1 MKTIN
6 VNIPD
11 NNYPVYIGKGIL
23 SQLPYYIARHIKT
36 RQIALISNAHVFKL
50 YGMQLKK
57 QLSVTYEVAEILV
70 PDGEQAK
77 SMFHLEEIYT
87 GLLQN
92 HFERK
97 STIVALGGGVAGDLA
112 GYAAASFLRGINLVQ
127 VPTTLLAQVDSSIGG
142 KTGIN
147 HPMGKNLIGA
157 FKQPAFV
164 LSDIHL
170 LKTLDPPEIRCGLG
184 EVVKYAFIGN
194 PLLFEYLEQNIQ
206 NALDGETQVLEH
218 IVSVCS
224 AQKGYVVENDEKE
237 SGLRMTLNYGHT
249 FGHALEA
256 HYGYKDLKHGEAII
270 LGMKCALHFSRLNR
284 EIDEEDYNR
293 GMALLNRVPV
303 QYDSSLINP
312 QQLLNRMYLD
322 KKVSDKVIRLM
333 LVNKIGECRPVLV
346 SDVELI
352 KKAFEVLI

>member
-1 MKTIN
+1 
-6 VNIPD
+6 
-11 NNYPVYIGKGIL
+11 
-23 SQLPYYIARHIKT
+23 
-36 RQIALISNAHVFKL
+36 
-50 YGMQLKK
+50 
-57 QLSVTYEVAEILV
+57 
-70 PDGEQAK
+70 
-77 SMFHLEEIYT
+77 
-87 GLLQN
+87 
-92 HFERK
+92 
-97 STIVALGGGVAGDLA
+97 
-112 GYAAASFLRGINLVQ
+112 
-127 VPTTLLAQVDSSIGG
+127 LLAQVDSSIGG